1 MDKEAV
7 LISIQPK
14 WCAMITQGK
23 KILEVR
29 KNRPKIETPFKCY
42 IYCTKDKANHFW
54 IGKRYSYV
62 DDRSHNAFDKVGNGR
77 IIGEF
82 VCSDIEILHS
92 NTIFNAPALFAQSCM
107 TYEEYFEYEMGETVY
122 LWHISD
128 FKAYDEPYTM
138 SDFARLRGTTR
149 FGEPVEIVRPPQSWC
164 YIMERR
170 TDNG

>member
-1 MDKEAV
+1 MGRAV

-62 DDRSHNAFDKVGNGR
+62 DDRSHNAFDKDGNGR

-82 VCSDIEILHS
+82 VCSDIETLPP
-92 NTIFNAPALFAQSCM
+92 NTVFNAPALFAQSCM
-107 TYEEYFEYEMGETVY
+107 TREEYFEYSADKTVY
-122 LWHISD
+122 LWSISD
-128 FKAYDEPYTM
+128 LKTYDEPCAL
-138 SDFARLRGTTR
+138 SNFVGLRETR
-149 FGEPVEIVRPPQSWC
+149 FGLEPVEIVRPPQSWR
-164 YIMERR
+164 YVEERSKG
-170 TDNG
+170 NE

>member
-1 MDKEAV
+1 MGRAV

-62 DDRSHNAFDKVGNGR
+62 DDHSHNAFDKDGNGR

-82 VCSDIEILHS
+82 VCSDIETLPP
-92 NTIFNAPALFAQSCM
+92 NTIFNAPALYAQSCM
-107 TYEEYFEYEMGETVY
+107 TREEYFEYSVDKTVY
-122 LWHISD
+122 LWSISD
-128 FKAYDEPYTM
+128 LKTYDEPCAL
-138 SDFARLRGTTR
+138 SNFVGLRETR
-149 FGEPVEIVRPPQSWC
+149 FGLEPVEIVRPPQSWC